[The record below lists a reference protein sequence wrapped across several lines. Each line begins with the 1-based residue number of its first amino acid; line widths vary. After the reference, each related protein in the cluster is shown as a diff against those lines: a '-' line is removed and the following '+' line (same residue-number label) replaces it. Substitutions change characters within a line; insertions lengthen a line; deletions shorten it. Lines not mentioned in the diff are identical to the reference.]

1 MSSWGNLDNVA
12 IKGTVTVAA
21 ANGNAVLGISSE
33 FNSNVKA
40 GDYVFIAANKY
51 QVEQVISNTSIYLTS
66 NAATTS
72 AGVQAYVQQGPKYI
86 ANVAL
91 SENVYTIQR
100 VYNVDLNEM
109 RPNLLGSL
117 TIVNAGAGYANAAV
131 INNTTLAIA
140 TTGASQPTS
149 NAQAN
154 LIFSGGSLVG
164 YYINVA
170 GSGYVTAAIAN
181 TTATLATTGA
191 FLPTTNANVTLNF
204 VTRADN
210 AVHTGWVHYFTYT
223 DALGQVRRKSEV
235 LVAMS
240 KNFNTDTPGNV
251 ITDAAD
257 DSIFPDG

>member
-1 MSSWGNLDNVA
+1 MSSWGTLDNVA

-40 GDYVFIAANKY
+40 GDYVYIAANKY

-91 SENVYTIQR
+91 SENTYTIQR

-117 TIVNAGAGYANAAV
+117 TITNAGAGYTAAA
-131 INNTTLAIA
+131 IANTTLAIA
-140 TTGASQPTS
+140 TSGATQPAS

-154 LIFSGGSLVG
+154 LVFTGGVLTG

-170 GSGYVTAAIAN
+170 GTGYVTAATAN
-181 TTATLATTGA
+181 TTATIATSG
-191 FLPTTNANVTLNF
+191 LSQPTTNATVTLNF